1 MLIWA
6 KSDSPER
13 VQELN
18 STFITANKR
27 TIAVLRDHCVY
38 CSYSISQ
45 WAQCALGTA
54 IYGHSGLCFCGGG
67 PSKVSIKNIKLSTN
81 PEL

>member
-1 MLIWA
+1 MWIRIG
-6 KSDSPER
+6 SDPER

-18 STFITANKR
+18 ATFITANK
-27 TIAVLRDHCVY
+27 TTVAVHISRGDHCVY

-67 PSKVSIKNIKLSTN
+67 PSKVS
-81 PEL
+81 